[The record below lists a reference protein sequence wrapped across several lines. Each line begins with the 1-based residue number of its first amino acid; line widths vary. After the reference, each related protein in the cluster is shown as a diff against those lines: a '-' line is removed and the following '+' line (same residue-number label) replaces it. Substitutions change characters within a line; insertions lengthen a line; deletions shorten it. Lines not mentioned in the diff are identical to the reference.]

1 MARATRVVAGAQG
14 PSRAG
19 VGALVATIG
28 VLAVAGAPAVAW
40 AQSSVPLTPSLNS
53 VANQKLAVTLN
64 AAATYETNVGGASD
78 AGVAIKGLH
87 KGDFTYNPSA
97 SVTGGV
103 PLGIGTLILSGNIG
117 YLFHQYNSELNAPQ
131 SSIQANFAGP
141 LRFGPCGAN
150 AILGFSAAPSDQSQL
165 VLQTLKNIQTQTTLG
180 ASVQCVTGKVLEQV
194 SATHSTSNSSSDVGT
209 RNSSSNAMS
218 VGVGYASQMIG
229 KFLLTGSYSTS
240 DYDAPAATAA
250 SPVTSPLL
258 VTGFE
263 SYSVGVQLT
272 RAITNRLNGDASLSY
287 GTSQSRG
294 GIETQKSTTFTGSGS
309 LVYRLN
315 SRIGATL
322 AYDRQQA
329 PSIQIGSGFSTQ
341 DTLALGVT
349 YNPSSRLSGGL
360 GYRLF
365 RRQEHVDP
373 ILAALLASATREDG
387 YALTATA
394 GLKVGRQGSL
404 SLNLAKSTRNT
415 NLTIYNYTD
424 YSVGIVLSE
433 RF

>member
-40 AQSSVPLTPSLNS
+40 AQSSVPSTPSLNS

-150 AILGFSAAPSDQSQL
+150 AILAFSAAPSDQSQL
-165 VLQTLKNIQTQTTLG
+165 VLQTLKNVQTQTTLG
-180 ASVQCVTGKVLEQV
+180 ASVQCVTGKFLEQV
-194 SATHSTSNSSSDVGT
+194 SATHSTSNNSSDVGT
-209 RNSSSNAMS
+209 RNSSSNAVS
-218 VGVGYASQMIG
+218 VGAGYASQMIG

-240 DYDAPAATAA
+240 DYDAPAATA
-250 SPVTSPLL
+250 TSPLL
-258 VTGFE
+258 ATGFE

-272 RAITNRLNGDASLSY
+272 RAITNRLNGDASLNY

-309 LVYRLN
+309 LAYRLN

-322 AYDRQQA
+322 SYDRQQA

-341 DTLALGVT
+341 DTLALGAT
-349 YNPSSRLSGGL
+349 YTATSRLSGGL
-360 GYRLF
+360 GYRLY

-373 ILAALLASATREDG
+373 GITALLASATQEDG
-387 YALTATA
+387 YAITANA
-394 GLKVGRQGSL
+394 GLKVGRQGNL
-404 SLNLAKSTRNT
+404 TLNLSKSTRNT